1 MELDFVEIY
10 VILLTQHYP
19 LGPICVSVDQ
29 NFGANRW
36 VTNICNFQDSPYF
49 SDPLVF
55 CDYANENMKE
65 GESDIVAMLFC
76 DFYDRTIKLCKF
88 MIYGILVSL
97 PL

>member
-1 MELDFVEIY
+1 
-10 VILLTQHYP
+10 
-19 LGPICVSVDQ
+19 
-29 NFGANRW
+29 
-36 VTNICNFQDSPYF
+36 
-49 SDPLVF
+49 
-55 CDYANENMKE
+55 MKE